1 MPIPVLI
8 DCDPGYDD
16 VIAIMLALASPEV
29 EVLGITTVEGNQPVA
44 ETTENA
50 LRVVE
55 FLARE
60 IPVAAGANRPSCV
73 SSPSGGRRART
84 APTCGAT
91 SPGCRRRRV
100 ERWTST
106 RSISSRGSC
115 SPRTSR

>member
-60 IPVAAGANRPSCV
+60 IPVAAGANRPFV
-73 SSPSGGRRART
+73 REYPFRRT
-84 APTCGAT
+84 
-91 SPGCRRRRV
+91 RRRV
-100 ERWTST
+100 ERWTTT
-106 RSISSRGSC
+106 RSISLRGSC

>member
-55 FLARE
+55 FLARDCRN
-60 IPVAAGANRPSCV
+60 VATWFT
-73 SSPSGGRRART
+73 ARGLAVDAET
-84 APTCGAT
+84 LFGEVIAYA
-91 SPGCRRRRV
+91 
-100 ERWTST
+100 W
-106 RSISSRGSC
+106 
-115 SPRTSR
+115 